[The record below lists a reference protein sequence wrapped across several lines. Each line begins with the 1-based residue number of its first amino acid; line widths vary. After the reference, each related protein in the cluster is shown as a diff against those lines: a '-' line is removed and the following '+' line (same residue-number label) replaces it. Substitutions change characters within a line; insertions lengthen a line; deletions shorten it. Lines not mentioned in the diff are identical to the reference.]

1 MKHTPYPRSVGA
13 HFALSAAI
21 TWLGAAT
28 LLTSVANAQQGP
40 LAPWVGERGITE
52 TVAQIMAR
60 ERARPPQ
67 RVTRADVELLDPS
80 SGPPCASFAMFAGA
94 SSASTGGAAPT
105 TDVPHGSGQQAPLA
119 APQAVG
125 TSFHVDDQNNMAP
138 GDPTMGVGPTQILAA
153 TSEVIK
159 VFDKNGTL
167 GALNVSIETFFAS
180 VGTNC
185 DRMHVRYDKTSG
197 RWFVATVDVGTIPSP
212 NKLLIA
218 VSSGATITDSSSF
231 TFYSFQ
237 QDLVAPIGDVGS
249 WASNPKLAVDA
260 HALYLGALIVSGSTY
275 VGTSA
280 WIVRKSSILSGGPI
294 VVTAVRNLAGGTGTP
309 GMEAPLGVDNDDP
322 LETDGYLV
330 AVSQDTQ
337 GLLLLRRVTD
347 PGGTPAI
354 SAEIPVVVPATTN
367 ASSQP
372 HLGGANVIVFSSTA
386 MYGDRLFSAMIHRD
400 RLTGIPSLWTSHH
413 IEVNTSGVADVNG
426 DKNGARWYQ
435 LDDLASAPVLTQSG
449 TLFDSIPGIRRG
461 YYFPSVAA
469 SGQGH
474 MAMVTSFSS
483 TGERIGIAAAGRLAS
498 DPLGATQAPTTAI
511 AGQSYWNNSS
521 HWGSYSNVAVDP
533 TDDQTMWAVGQY
545 TFDDNDWG
553 VRVIKLIAPPPATP
567 ASASPAN
574 VLEGSSNVQVVV
586 TGTSTAGSGFYD
598 TEPGVNRL
606 VAEVLGGGVTVN
618 SVTWTSPTSIT
629 LDLSLGSG
637 IAVGTRVIRVTNPD
651 GQVRASLAGILTV
664 DSTSCLAFPEPP
676 TDQQA
681 CVGSSATF
689 TVTVSGGTALS
700 YQWRKDGVD
709 IGGANA
715 SSYTIPSTVLAD
727 AGAYDVVVSD
737 PCGTAASAAATLTV
751 PVACVPGPAFC
762 FGDGSLATPCPCV
775 PPNTIPNPSGAPG
788 HGCANSFDLNGALL
802 IAVGTLSPDAVQ
814 FTSDIGP
821 TYQGFG
827 FLFKGNA
834 TVASGVAVSDGI
846 RCVSGALIRFGG
858 HNAGSNG
865 DPIGKWRYPNGVQT
879 TPVSVA
885 TAQPSGQVAYY
896 QHYYRNATA
905 SFCTS
910 ATANLS
916 NGVAI
921 AWP

>member
-1 MKHTPYPRSVGA
+1 MKHTQHRRNVGA
-13 HFALSAAI
+13 HFARSAAI
-21 TWLGAAT
+21 AWLGAAT
-28 LLTSVANAQQGP
+28 ILTSVADAQQGS
-40 LAPWVGERGITE
+40 LEPWVGERGVTE

-67 RVTRADVELLDPS
+67 RAERVGGGLLDPS
-80 SGPPCASFAMFAGA
+80 SGPAYASFATFAGA
-94 SSASTGGAAPT
+94 PNLSTGGSAPT
-105 TDVPHGSGQQAPLA
+105 TDVPHGSGQQPPLS

-125 TSFHVDDQNNMAP
+125 TSFHVDDQSNMAP
-138 GDPTMGVGPTQILAA
+138 GDPTVGVGPTQILAA

-159 VFDKNGTL
+159 VFEKNGTL

-180 VGTNC
+180 VGVNS
-185 DRMHVRYDKTSG
+185 DRMHVRYDRTSG
-197 RWFVATVDVGTIPSP
+197 RWFVATVDVASFPLP
-212 NKLLIA
+212 NKILIA
-218 VSSGATITDSSSF
+218 VSSGSTITDSSSF

-237 QDLVAPIGDVGS
+237 QDLVAPIGDVG
-249 WASNPKLAVDA
+249 AVAYNPKLAVDA
-260 HALYLGALIVSGSTY
+260 NALYVGAQIANASTY
-275 VGTSA
+275 LGTSA
-280 WIVRKSSILSGGPI
+280 WIVRKSSLLSGGPI

-309 GMEAPLGVDNDDP
+309 GMEAPVGVDNDDP
-322 LETDGYLV
+322 LATDGYLV

-337 GLLLLRRVTD
+337 GLLLLRRISD
-347 PGGTPAI
+347 PGGTPSI
-354 SAEIPVVVPATTN
+354 SAEIPVVVPTTTN
-367 ASSQP
+367 PSSQP
-372 HLGGANVIVFSSTA
+372 HAAFSGSPNSFSLTA
-386 MYGDRLFSAMIHRD
+386 LFGDRLFSAMIHTH
-400 RLTGIPSLWTSHH
+400 RLTGVTSLWTAHH

-435 LDDLASAPVLTQSG
+435 IDDLASAPTLTQSG

-483 TGERIGIAAAGRLAS
+483 TGEYIGVAVAGRLAT
-498 DPLGATQAPTTAI
+498 DALGATQAPTTAI

-567 ASASPAN
+567 ASASPAS
-574 VLEGSSNVQVVV
+574 VLEGSNNVQVVV
-586 TGTSTAGSGFYD
+586 TGTPVSGSGFFD
-598 TEPGVNRL
+598 TEPGMNRIA
-606 VAEVLGGGVTVN
+606 VEVLGGGVTVN
-618 SVTWTSPTSIT
+618 SVTVTSPTSIT

-637 IAVGTRVIRVTNPD
+637 IAIGTRVIRVTNPD
-651 GQVRASLAGILTV
+651 GQVRASLIGILTV
-664 DSTSCLAFPEPP
+664 DSTSCLAFPQPP
-676 TDQQA
+676 MDQSS
-681 CVGSSATF
+681 CVGNSATF
-689 TVTVSGGTALS
+689 TVTVSGGSSLS

-715 SSYTIPSTVLAD
+715 PSYSIPSVAPAD
-727 AGAYDVVVSD
+727 AGAYDVVVTD
-737 PCGTAASAAATLTV
+737 PCGTATSAAATLTV
-751 PVACVPGPAFC
+751 PVACTPGPAFC
-762 FGDGSLATPCPCV
+762 FGDGSLSTPCPCS

-788 HGCANSFDLNGALL
+788 HGCANSFDSSGALL
-802 IAVGTLSPDAVQ
+802 TAVGTLNPDAVV

-821 TYQGFG
+821 AYQGFG

-834 TVASGVAVSDGI
+834 ITASGVAVSDGI
-846 RCVSGALIRFGG
+846 RCVSGQLIRFGG

-885 TAQPSGQVAYY
+885 TAQQLGQAAYY
-896 QHYYRNATA
+896 QHYYRNAA
-905 SFCTS
+905 PLFCNS
-910 ATANLS
+910 STANLS
-916 NGVAI
+916 NGMQI
-921 AWP
+921 SW